1 MRKNDGAL
9 TRDEQNL
16 LEDLERMAEEDID
29 TTDIPEVLEVRNPRR
44 GAYYQRPQRGIT
56 ILLDED
62 IVEWLESLPTGQADL
77 SSCVH
82 NILRAHIAQETGDP
96 TKQR

>member
-1 MRKNDGAL
+1 MRTNDSAL
-9 TRDEQNL
+9 TTEEHNL
-16 LEDLERMAEEDID
+16 LKDLESMAEEDID

-44 GAYYQRPQRGIT
+44 GAYYQRPQRKIT
-56 ILLDED
+56 ILLDDD
-62 IVEWLESLPTGQADL
+62 IVEWLNSLPTGQTDP

-82 NILRAHIAQETGDP
+82 DILRAHIGQEKGDP

>member
-9 TRDEQNL
+9 TREEQNL

-44 GAYYQRPQRGIT
+44 GAYYQRPQREIN
-56 ILLDED
+56 ILLAED
-62 IVEWLESLPTGQADL
+62 IVEWLESLPTGQADP

-82 NILRAHIAQETGDP
+82 NILRAHIARETGDA

>member
-1 MRKNDGAL
+1 MRKNDGEL
-9 TRDEQNL
+9 TGDEQNL

-44 GAYYQRPQRGIT
+44 GAYYQRQREIT